1 MSHHRP
7 ATGQRCAVEV
17 VRDVRIPSGDPGS
30 TLSADLY
37 RPVIAGPV
45 PVLVTVVP
53 YRKDFYGGLAH
64 DGPARWFAER
74 GYAGLLVDLRGIG
87 SSDGVRRPEFDPG
100 EADDAVAAIDWAVG
114 QDWCDGTVGM
124 WGHSYAATV
133 TLRTA
138 SRRPNG
144 LRAIIPLMHGLDP
157 GRDTVHP
164 DGARGD
170 LHALVNRGTSML
182 VQQLLPPLT
191 GMSSQP
197 ELRRWHTRLHDTE
210 PIFMDFARHGP
221 GDPTWRERAIDGEA
235 IVAPAL
241 CVGGWRDAFPDAL
254 ITAYE
259 RMRGPKKL
267 IVGPWGHVLP
277 QDSGVAPVDF
287 LSLALRWWDH
297 WLRDVDTGVMTE
309 PPVTLYVAGAHPS
322 WRGYET
328 WPPAKDIAPVAA
340 VLDQEPD
347 VRDAVEYRPDPTA
360 GALRG
365 LPGLCL
371 GESCLPQDQHDD
383 DVRSVCATSDPLGA
397 DLVIAG
403 RTEVLVKLAGDQ
415 DGRVDAVRRLV
426 VRLTHVD
433 DAGRSTLVTAGV
445 LCPTTPSASHRVVLR
460 PVAYRVPAGQRL
472 RVAISDADF
481 PRLTPLAE
489 PSRLRVVGVE
499 LSVPMTSPAAG
510 APVEVAALPVPRPPQ
525 EQPTEWTITRD
536 HVRDGVEVAVVAR
549 ALGEN
554 PWYDYR
560 FEASSELSA
569 AVHRAAPESVVMRG
583 TNRAA
588 VWLGTGDKIVAT
600 ATLRC
605 TQTTLWAQG
614 EVTVD
619 DLVVYSRVWEAT
631 IPPCTE

>member
-1 MSHHRP
+1 MI
-7 ATGQRCAVEV
+7 CDVEV
-17 VRDVRIPSGDPGS
+17 VRDVRIPTADPRI

-37 RPVIAGPV
+37 RPITTERV
-45 PVLVTVVP
+45 PALVTVVP
-53 YRKDFYGGLAH
+53 YRKDFVGGLAH

-100 EADDAVAAIDWAVG
+100 EADDAVAAIDWATA
-114 QDWCDGTVGM
+114 QDWCDGAVGM
-124 WGHSYAATV
+124 WGHSYGATV
-133 TLRTA
+133 TMRAA
-138 SRRPNG
+138 SRRPSG

-182 VQQLLPPLT
+182 VQQLLPPLGQNST
-191 GMSSQP
+191 V
-197 ELRRWHTRLHDTE
+197 ELHRWHTRLHDTE
-210 PIFMDFARHGP
+210 PIFLDFARYGP
-221 GDPTWRERAIDGEA
+221 GDPVWRDRAIDGEA
-235 IVAPAL
+235 IVVPAL
-241 CVGGWRDAFPDAL
+241 CVGGWRDAFPDGL
-254 ITAYE
+254 IQAYE

-267 IVGPWGHVLP
+267 MVGPWGHVLP
-277 QDSGVAPVDF
+277 QDSGVAPIDF

-309 PPVTLYVAGAHPS
+309 PPVTLYVEGARPM

-328 WPPAKDIAPVAA
+328 WPPARDIAPVAA
-340 VLDQEPD
+340 TMDD
-347 VRDAVEYRPDPTA
+347 MVEFLPDPTA

-371 GESCLPQDQHDD
+371 GESCPPHDQHDD
-383 DVRSVCATSDPLGA
+383 DVRSVCATSDPLRA
-397 DLVIAG
+397 DLVITG

-426 VRLTHVD
+426 VRLTEVD
-433 DAGRSTLVTAGV
+433 DSGRSTLVTAGV
-445 LCPTTPSASHRVVLR
+445 LRPTTASASHRVVLR
-460 PVAYRVPAGQRL
+460 PVAYRVPAGRRL

-481 PRLTPLAE
+481 PRLTPLAS
-489 PSRLRVVGVE
+489 PSPLRVVGVE
-499 LSVPMTSPAAG
+499 LSVPTTNPAAG
-510 APVEVAALPVPRPPQ
+510 APVDVAALPVPRAPQ
-525 EQPTEWTITRD
+525 ERPTDWTITRD
-536 HVRDGVEVAVVAR
+536 QARDGVEVAVESKAQ
-549 ALGEN
+549 GQN
-554 PWYDYR
+554 PWYGYR
-560 FEASSELSA
+560 FETTGSLSA
-569 AVHRAAPESVVMRG
+569 SVRRTAPESVVMRG
-583 TNRAA
+583 ANSAV

-605 TQTTLWAQG
+605 TQTTLWARG

-619 DLVVYSRVWEAT
+619 DLVVYSRTWEAR
-631 IPPCTE
+631 IPPCAD